1 MNIRLKPFGDIE
13 LVVPERGNEKEAI
26 SFLITKKEW
35 IRKTLKKLS
44 EKEKKLTLF
53 DENTVFK
60 TRIFDLKIAKH
71 KRPDVRLQMKN
82 SLLLISYPENISVTD
97 TAVQEAIRFGI
108 EEGLRREAKSFL
120 PGRLAWLASR
130 YGFKFNRVFI
140 KNLRSRWGSCSG
152 VSNINLN
159 LHLMR
164 LPDELIDYVLLHE
177 LCHTVEK
184 NHSAAFWALL
194 NEVTGNRAKELDKK
208 MNRYQT
214 TIY

>member
-13 LVVPERGNEKEAI
+13 LVVPQKGSEKEAV
-26 SFLITKKEW
+26 SFLISKKEW
-35 IRKTLKKLS
+35 VRKTLKKIS
-44 EKEKKLTLF
+44 DKEKTLTIF
-53 DENTVFK
+53 DESTVFNAR
-60 TRIFDLKIAKH
+60 TFNLKIEKH
-71 KRPDVRLQMKN
+71 KRPDVRIQMKN
-82 SLLLISYPENISVTD
+82 SVLLISYPENIQVTD
-97 TAVQEAIRFGI
+97 PAVQEAVRFGI

-130 YGFKFNRVFI
+130 HGFRFNKVFI
-140 KNLRSRWGSCSG
+140 KNLKSRWGSCSA
-152 VSNINLN
+152 VNNINLN

-164 LPDELIDYVLLHE
+164 LPGELIDYVLLHE

-184 NHSAAFWALL
+184 NHSTAFWTLL
-194 NEVTGNRAKELDKK
+194 DSVTGNRAKDLDRK